1 VADYLI
7 DKYLGNHSV
16 LSEQNGGEF
25 LKGLLR
31 TAENGGDVSMSLVKR
46 IIHAYRSGQ
55 NYR

>member
-1 VADYLI
+1 MADYLL
-7 DKYLGNHSV
+7 DKYLGNHSA
-16 LSEQNGGEF
+16 LSEQNDGEF

-31 TAENGGDVSMSLVKR
+31 TAESGGDVSMSLAKR